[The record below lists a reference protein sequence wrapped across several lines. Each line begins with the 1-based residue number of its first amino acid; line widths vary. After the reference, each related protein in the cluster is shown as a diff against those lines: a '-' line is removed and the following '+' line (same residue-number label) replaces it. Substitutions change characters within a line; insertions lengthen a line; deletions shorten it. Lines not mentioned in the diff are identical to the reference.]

1 MASFYCLPQE
11 IIINILKDVPIY
23 AFRKCRDRKGNYFP
37 IIDQFIKDK
46 YISEEELFKS
56 KNFLQLDYLLRKT
69 IYKLSIEDMIKKLTL
84 SYTQDYMKYV
94 DDYGGIISYSKYIKG
109 TPVSLIIFR
118 IKRIIWGRSDKL
130 IIGKYTLFYDE
141 EYYTDYNVG
150 LSHSHAQFPYHLD
163 YIWKRLS
170 GMLEETILASSM
182 YKKQEVHYES
192 IEIVKMFYPHGF
204 VIEKTFDTDSPH
216 EETVLMKYL

>member
-23 AFRKCRDRKGNYFP
+23 AFRKCKDRKGNYFP

-46 YISEEELFKS
+46 YISEEALFKS

-69 IYKLSIEDMIKKLTL
+69 IYKSSIDDIIKKLTL

-94 DDYGGIISYSKYIKG
+94 DEYGGIISRSKYIKG

-118 IKRIIWGRSDKL
+118 IKTFILGKSETLL
-130 IIGKYTLFYDE
+130 IIGKYTLPYDE
-141 EYYTDYNVG
+141 KYYEYYYVG
-150 LSHSHAQFPYHLD
+150 LSHAQAPYHLD
-163 YIWKRLS
+163 SIWKMLS
-170 GMLEETILASSM
+170 GILEGTILSSM

-192 IEIVKMFYPHGF
+192 IEIVKIFYPHGF
-204 VIEKTFDTDSPH
+204 VIDKVFDTDSPH
-216 EETVLMKYL
+216 EETVLMKYR